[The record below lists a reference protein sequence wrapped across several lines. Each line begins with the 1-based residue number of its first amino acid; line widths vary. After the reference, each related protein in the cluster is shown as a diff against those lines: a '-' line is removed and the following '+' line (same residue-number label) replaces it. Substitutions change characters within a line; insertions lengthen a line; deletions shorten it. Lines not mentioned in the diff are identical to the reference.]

1 MSRLRAHPDEAS
13 LLAAHGLAGA
23 VESPFE
29 HSGFSGATLSRLTRV
44 DGTTV
49 ILKRTSMSRDWIMR
63 ATDDAYCRECV
74 IDDDAL
80 PSEVRSPLVGYSRQD
95 DSCTLLMHDMS
106 AGLLPPGVITDDQ
119 LDVVVRGMADLH
131 SARPPDD
138 VPWCDVRAR
147 LLLLSSAGA
156 EIAASYGAPVARDLI
171 EGWRLFAR
179 LATPGA
185 VRLVEALHA
194 DPSPLLSALARLP
207 TKFLHGDLKFDNIG
221 IDAEGRLWLIDWAMT
236 MRAPAAVE
244 LGWFLAIN
252 SRRLPCSLDDAMAL
266 YARHAGPAGNVRE
279 MHDGLSVI
287 CGLVLRG
294 WRKALD
300 ADASEP
306 AELRWWC
313 ERAEGAARLLR

>member
-1 MSRLRAHPDEAS
+1 
-13 LLAAHGLAGA
+13 
-23 VESPFE
+23 
-29 HSGFSGATLSRLTRV
+29 
-44 DGTTV
+44 
-49 ILKRTSMSRDWIMR
+49 
-63 ATDDAYCRECV
+63 
-74 IDDDAL
+74 
-80 PSEVRSPLVGYSRQD
+80 
-95 DSCTLLMHDMS
+95 MHDIS
-106 AGLLPPGVITDDQ
+106 AELLPPGVITDDQ
-119 LDVVVRGMADLH
+119 LDVVVRGMAALH
-131 SARPPDD
+131 AAPPPDD

-179 LATPGA
+179 HATPAA

-194 DPSPLLSALARLP
+194 DLAPLLSALAPLP
-207 TKFLHGDLKFDNIG
+207 TMFLHGDLKFDNVG
-221 IDAEGRLWLIDWAMT
+221 IDDAGRLWLIDWAMT
-236 MRAPAAVE
+236 MHAPAAVE

-252 SRRLPCSLDDAMAL
+252 SRRLPCSPDDAMAL
-266 YARHAGPAGNVRE
+266 YARHAGLAGNVRK

-313 ERAEGAARLLR
+313 ERAEAAERFLP

>member
-1 MSRLRAHPDEAS
+1 MFRLRAHPDEAS

-29 HSGFSGATLSRLTRV
+29 HSGFSGATLSRLTRD

-63 ATDDAYCRECV
+63 ATDDAECREYA
-74 IDDDAL
+74 IDDGAL
-80 PSEVRSPLVGYSRQD
+80 PPGVRSPLAGYSRED
-95 DSCTLLMHDMS
+95 DGCTMLMHDIS
-106 AGLLPPGVITDDQ
+106 AQLLPQGPIDEER
-119 LDVVVRGMADLH
+119 LDIVMRGMAALH
-131 SARPPDD
+131 TTAPPND
-138 VPWCDVRAR
+138 VPWCDMRAR
-147 LLLLSSAGA
+147 LLLLSPTGA
-156 EIAASYGAPVARDLI
+156 QIAASYGAPVANDLI

-179 LATPGA
+179 LATPGSI
-185 VRLVEALHA
+185 RLIEALHA
-194 DPSPLLSALARLP
+194 DPSPLLSALERIP

-221 IDAEGRLWLIDWAMT
+221 IDGEGRLWLIDWAMT
-236 MRAPAAVE
+236 MQAPAAVE

-266 YARHAGPAGNVRE
+266 YARHAGLAGNVRE
-279 MHDGLSVI
+279 MHEGLSVI

-300 ADASEP
+300 ADAGEP
-306 AELRWWC
+306 AELTWWC
-313 ERAEGAARLLR
+313 ERTEAAERFLP